1 MTNQPS
7 SPGRFSRIL
16 FAVDGTPRST
26 GAVQA
31 VETIARAAGADV
43 RVLHVWN
50 LEVRVN
56 GGLWDVETRAEATEL
71 VERIAGRLVAAGVPA
86 TSEVSSASEKKIP
99 DAIADAARQYSA
111 DLVAVGS
118 RGRSDL
124 EGLFL
129 GSVSHRVLQ
138 KVSCPVLVVRQG
150 GERTGRR
157 LRRVLLAVAGG
168 EEVPQ
173 AIEAV
178 TTIAL
183 AADATIRVLHVRNLT
198 AGDAVTWVES
208 EDDAEA
214 VLKGIMSR
222 LRTAG
227 VNTEARVAGPS
238 SFVAQDIA
246 EEARA
251 WDADLIV
258 MGSRRLSELSG
269 LVAGSV
275 CHEVS
280 HLSDRPVLVLERAGS
295 SRQAKGAE

>member
-1 MTNQPS
+1 MNKQPA

-16 FAVDGTPRST
+16 FAVDGTPSST
-26 GAVQA
+26 GAVSA
-31 VETIARAAGADV
+31 VETVARAAGAEV
-43 RVLHVWN
+43 HVLHVWN

-56 GGLWDVETRAEATEL
+56 KGRWDVETRAEAREL
-71 VERIAGRLVAAGVPA
+71 VDGIAGRLVAAGVPA
-86 TSEVSSASEKKIP
+86 TSEVRGASEKKIP
-99 DAIADAARQYSA
+99 DAIADAARRCSA
-111 DLVAVGS
+111 GLVAVGS

-138 KVSCPVLVVRQG
+138 KVACPVLIVRQG
-150 GERTGRR
+150 TDRPGRH
-157 LRRVLLAVAGG
+157 LERVLLAVAGG

-173 AIEAV
+173 AVDAV

-183 AADATIRVLHVRNLT
+183 GARAAIRVLHVRNLT
-198 AGDAVTWVES
+198 AGEGMTWVES
-208 EDDAEA
+208 EEDAEV
-214 VLKGIMSR
+214 VLEGIMGR
-222 LRTAG
+222 LRAAG
-227 VNTEARVAGPS
+227 LTVEAKVAGPS

-258 MGSRRLSELSG
+258 MGSRRLSELGG

-275 CHEVS
+275 NHEVM
-280 HLSDRPVLVLERAGS
+280 HLSDRPVLVLEKAGS
-295 SRQAKGAE
+295 TTETRGAE